1 MNSSRNLLATAV
13 STLVAAIVFTGC
25 GSSLKS
31 STAPTAPVL
40 STASGNADAPPPV
53 VTRLIEGIVEA
64 IPPATTVGTFK
75 VAGETITVG
84 PATVYTS
91 NDAPAALTW
100 VVVGAK
106 VKVTATV
113 TVVGSVTTL
122 QATLVGITAPASVS
136 LQGAISNFS
145 GTATA
150 FGFDLAGTHVTATA
164 AAAFEGAGTFTD
176 LKNGAIV
183 AVTGD
188 LRTDGVVATTLNVTV
203 PPAADPEPE
212 PEPEPNDPPPS
223 SPGHSAEVKPLV
235 GTISGFAGTAASF
248 SFDVDG
254 TRVTGGD
261 GTEYQ
266 AKTTFADLKD
276 GVKVQ
281 VWTERRGTVNFATR
295 IHKTGK

>member
-1 MNSSRNLLATAV
+1 LP
-13 STLVAAIVFTGC
+13 GC
-25 GSSLKS
+25 GSTLKS
-31 STAPTAPVL
+31 STPPPAPAL
-40 STASGNADAPPPV
+40 STASGNGDAPPPV
-53 VTRLIEGIVEA
+53 VTRQIEGLVEA
-64 IPPATTVGTFK
+64 IPPAVAAGTFK

-91 NDAPAALTW
+91 NDAPAGLNW

-113 TVVGSVTTL
+113 TVTLTGTTL
-122 QATLVGITAPASVS
+122 QATLVGITVPATVT

-150 FGFDLAGTHVTATA
+150 FAFDLVGAHVTATSA
-164 AAAFEGAGTFTD
+164 ATFEGDGTFAD

-188 LRTDGVVATTLNVTV
+188 LRTDGVVAKTLNVTV
-203 PPAADPEPE
+203 EPPATDPDPAPE

-223 SPGHSAEVKPLV
+223 SPGHSVDAKPLV
-235 GTISGFAGTAASF
+235 GTMSGFTGTSASF
-248 SFDVDG
+248 SFDVNG
-254 TRVTGGD
+254 TRVTGGT

-266 AKTTFADLKD
+266 AKTTFGDLKN
-276 GVKVQ
+276 GAKVQ